1 MQLAKKRQKL
11 VNYVLLIPVD
21 VILTLSFMESNYR
34 LLILRER
41 EVKVPLSDPTTYVSS
56 AKYM

>member
-21 VILTLSFMESNYR
+21 VILTLNFTESNYR